1 MRRHRNVAQSQRLS
15 PPLLVCVQKYD
26 VWKSL
31 VPHAIDPATGAERID
46 PSSIMFSQSQGIAG
60 LDVEELN
67 LISLLLRGFLNEL
80 SPEFVAQAE
89 SNFEVVRYLA
99 VSALGTSPEYADG
112 NSSTLS
118 PSDML
123 KVRPSDLRPF
133 RVTDPVLWLL
143 QRWNL
148 IRKARSRYDGSNA
161 YPAAR
166 IDGEVNDRLR
176 VISPLTNRVIVL
188 DREYA
193 GNTILDPD
201 LGAPISIPRLPEF
214 ASQTAAKVVQPEL
227 PRPAPLKL
235 KKPEPPR
242 SPKRG
247 WFG

>member
-1 MRRHRNVAQSQRLS
+1 MLVLRLTLLLFLFPPIDVLAAPAIATESSDAKSSNLADGDSLAATNNRQETYLQEVVNRMRRHRNVAQSQRLS

-143 QRWNL
+143 QHG
-148 IRKARSRYDGSNA
+148 I
-161 YPAAR
+161 
-166 IDGEVNDRLR
+166 
-176 VISPLTNRVIVL
+176 
-188 DREYA
+188 
-193 GNTILDPD
+193 
-201 LGAPISIPRLPEF
+201 
-214 ASQTAAKVVQPEL
+214 
-227 PRPAPLKL
+227 
-235 KKPEPPR
+235 
-242 SPKRG
+242 
-247 WFG
+247 